1 MAVSAKNFRF
11 ISPGIRIEEIDRS
24 QIPADE
30 PVIGACVIGR
40 ARRGPAFT
48 PVEVRSFSEFVQT
61 FGEPVAGGA
70 GGDVW
75 REGNY
80 TSPMYGPYAAQSWL

>member
-30 PVIGACVIGR
+30 PAIGACVIG
-40 ARRGPAFT
+40 GG
-48 PVEVRSFSEFVQT
+48 VLVCQCWLVGCRSCCCWERLAPGTRLLYSYIDT
-61 FGEPVAGGA
+61 HA
-70 GGDVW
+70 
-75 REGNY
+75 Y
-80 TSPMYGPYAAQSWL
+80 TRLLTA

>member
-24 QIPADE
+24 QIPAGE
-30 PVIGACVIGR
+30 PAIGACVIGR
-40 ARRGPAFT
+40 AARGPAFT
-48 PVEVRSFSEFVQT
+48 PVEVRSFSDFVAT
-61 FGEPVAGGA
+61 FGEPVAGGN

-80 TSPMYGPYAAQSWL
+80 HSYKWCS